1 MPSPR
6 TNKRS
11 ADKKKLSN
19 KSSRVARSERSSRGG
34 STRDGRGTMSHSTL
48 FLPFVVIALIL
59 WTIYRFVFNLPVWF
73 DESIGKA
80 LCFGLPTLVYI
91 SLTGYRGISET
102 VDLRKLKLGLFR
114 GIAFGGIF
122 GFAGALA
129 SIISQNKTVLA
140 VPFFYSGNFWFEFAL
155 AILTG
160 FWESLFFYAFI
171 MGVIQFAW
179 SHWSFTKQLAVVV
192 AIFLL
197 FHIPAIFVE
206 SATFTSM
213 AGYILL
219 VTAFGIV
226 QALLYA
232 RNRNLYTLIVVHAI
246 WGMTLLI
253 HTL

>member
-6 TNKRS
+6 TTKRS
-11 ADKKKLSN
+11 SVKKKQSN
-19 KSSRVARSERSSRGG
+19 SSSRVARARSSVRG
-34 STRDGRGTMSHSTL
+34 SISHTAL
-48 FLPFVVIALIL
+48 FLPFIVVSLIL
-59 WTIYRFVFNLPVWF
+59 WTIYRFVFNFPVWF
-73 DESIGKA
+73 DETIGKA
-80 LCFGLPTLVYI
+80 LCFGLPTLVYVA
-91 SLTGYRGISET
+91 LTGFSQIAET
-102 VDLRKLKLGLFR
+102 LDLRKLKLGLYR

-129 SIISQNKTVLA
+129 SIISQNKTVFA
-140 VPFFYSGNFWFEFAL
+140 VPFFYSGSFWFEFAL

-179 SHWSFTKQLAVVV
+179 SHWSFTKQLMVVV
-192 AIFLL
+192 GIFLL

-219 VTAFGIV
+219 VTAFGIG
-226 QALLYA
+226 QALLFA